1 MWGTTPPCEMTT
13 SPRSLLNSS
22 SFLEKSMNI
31 DRSVA
36 RECKHTGRRV
46 ANDEVQ
52 YDVSCYHELH
62 CLRVR
67 ESRRQDIQEQQ
78 RGRLSNIN

>member
-1 MWGTTPPCEMTT
+1 
-13 SPRSLLNSS
+13 
-22 SFLEKSMNI
+22 MNI
-31 DRSVA
+31 DSSVA

-78 RGRLSNIN
+78 RGRLSNINQHGRTIKIKVIFLPGAPAPTR